1 MASEAPLK
9 PGTLLGGEFEITGP
23 LARGGMGTVY
33 TAKRRGDG
41 LVCAL
46 KVMHAELLD
55 QERSRERFIRE
66 ADLCARI
73 ESDHVVKVIA
83 SGIEE
88 AINTPWIAME
98 LVEGEDLEKV
108 CRTRGAFPLEE
119 AREVL
124 SQLFDAIG
132 AAHAVGVVHRD
143 LKPQNVLLSRRED
156 GAPERVKVLDFG
168 ISKVSREQGT
178 ETTAAVGSPLWMA
191 PEQAQRGRL
200 TPATD
205 VFALALVTFRIL
217 TGRLYWLAAT
227 HSRPAIKEVL
237 VELLMKPLPPASSR
251 AKALGATASLPTGFD
266 GWFDRAIE
274 RDPARRYADAGAA
287 WKALAPILDGAAP
300 STEPHA
306 AEAPTDRAPE
316 ADEDAMKTVALSG
329 PRRADAAPP
338 EAPPTPAAANASQQR
353 SVLRSPTPTPI
364 PELLQAA
371 RVERGPQRRSPALL
385 ATVLLVGVV
394 LLVALFVVG
403 TRH

>member
-73 ESDHVVKVIA
+73 ESEHVVKVIA

-108 CRTRGAFPLEE
+108 CRTRGAFPRDE

-124 SQLFDAIG
+124 SQLFDAIA

-143 LKPQNVLLSRRED
+143 LKPQNVLLSRREG

-168 ISKVSREQGT
+168 ISKVSKEQGT

-205 VFALALVTFRIL
+205 VFALALVAFRIL
-217 TGRLYWLAAT
+217 TGKLYWLAAT
-227 HSRPAIKEVL
+227 HNRPAIKEVL

-251 AKALGATASLPTGFD
+251 AKALGATATLPAGFD

-274 RDPARRYADAGAA
+274 RDPARRFQDAGAA

-300 STEPHA
+300 TATPP
-306 AEAPTDRAPE
+306 AEAPPDRAPE
-316 ADEDAMKTVALSG
+316 VDEDAMKTVALSG
-329 PRRADAAPP
+329 PRHADAELR
-338 EAPPTPAAANASQQR
+338 EAPPPAPNLTPQR

-371 RVERGPQRRSPALL
+371 RVERGPQRRSPAFVV
-385 ATVLLVGVV
+385 TVLLVGVV
-394 LLVALFVVG
+394 LLVALIVVG

>member
-1 MASEAPLK
+1 MAAEAPLK

-108 CRTRGAFPLEE
+108 CRTRGAFPLDE

-124 SQLFDAIG
+124 SQLFDAVA

-168 ISKVSREQGT
+168 ISKVSKEQGT

-205 VFALALVTFRIL
+205 VFALALVAFRIL
-217 TGRLYWLAAT
+217 TGKLYWLAAT
-227 HSRPAIKEVL
+227 HNRPAIKEVL

-251 AKALGATASLPTGFD
+251 AKALGATAALPAGFD

-274 RDPARRYADAGAA
+274 RDPARRFQDAGAA

-300 STEPHA
+300 TAAPP
-306 AEAPTDRAPE
+306 AEAPPDRAPE
-316 ADEDAMKTVALSG
+316 VDEDAMKTVALSG
-329 PRRADAAPP
+329 PRHADADPR
-338 EAPPTPAAANASQQR
+338 EAPPPSPALNLTPQR

-371 RVERGPQRRSPALL
+371 RVERGPQRRSPAFI

-394 LLVALFVVG
+394 LLVALIVVG